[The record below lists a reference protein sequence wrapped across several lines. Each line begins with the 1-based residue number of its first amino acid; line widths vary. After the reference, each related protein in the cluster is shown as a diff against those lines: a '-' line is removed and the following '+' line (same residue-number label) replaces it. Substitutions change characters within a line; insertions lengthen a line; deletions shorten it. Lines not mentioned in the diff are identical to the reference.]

1 MNDDASQSS
10 FLRYLPAIF
19 ARDPY
24 LGKFLKPFE
33 EVLTGYNRLLADV
46 DRYFSPQLTDPEFL
60 PWLAT
65 WMALVLDEEWDEA
78 DRRRLIGEAVEL
90 YRWRGTVTGLKRY
103 LEIYTGL
110 VPEIREWRWPGGM
123 QIGVAS
129 RIGGTM
135 PADAAWTK
143 ITRMVRDKPLVYY
156 HYYIIDTV
164 AAAGHPEPEVS
175 EGDPIQIFYRTDR
188 VQRVEVDQDQ
198 KTVDIWYLPSEEG
211 PAIPRHYEPASIGRR
226 DQLIDEHYMLTIDA
240 QPESQTV
247 AYSGDTVLID
257 EEEYPYR
264 FTVDVRVPL
273 AGTEKFR
280 VLDKVRA
287 IVDLEK
293 PAHTIYYLKLTPVV
307 SAYVLE
313 SMQIGVHS
321 TIALDTTVG

>member
-1 MNDDASQSS
+1 MNDDSSQSS
-10 FLRYLPAIF
+10 YLQYLPAIF
-19 ARDPY
+19 SRDPY
-24 LGKFLKPFE
+24 LGKFLRPFE
-33 EVLTGYNRLLADV
+33 DVLSAYNWLLADV
-46 DRYFSPQLTDPEFL
+46 DRYFSPALTDPEFL

-78 DRRRLIGEAVEL
+78 DRRRLIAEAVEL
-90 YRWRGTVTGLKRY
+90 YRWRGTVTGLQRY

-135 PADAAWTK
+135 PADAARTP
-143 ITRMVRDKPLVYY
+143 ITQMVRDQPLVYY

-164 AAAGHPEPEVS
+164 APAGHPHVP
-175 EGDPIQIFYRTDR
+175 EGDPIQIYYRTDR
-188 VQRVEVDQDQ
+188 VQQVEVDQDA
-198 KTVDIWYLPSEEG
+198 VDIWYLPSEEG
-211 PAIPRHYEPASIGRR
+211 PAIQRHYEPAFIGRR
-226 DQLIDEHYMLTIDA
+226 DQLIDERYRLSIGA
-240 QPESQTV
+240 QSESQTV
-247 AYSGDTVLID
+247 EYSGDTVLID

-273 AGTEKFR
+273 AQTEKFKM
-280 VLDKVRA
+280 LDKVRA

-293 PAHTIYYLKLTPVV
+293 PAHTVYYLKLTPVV

-313 SMQIGVHS
+313 AMQIGVHS
-321 TIALDTTVG
+321 TIAVDTTVG